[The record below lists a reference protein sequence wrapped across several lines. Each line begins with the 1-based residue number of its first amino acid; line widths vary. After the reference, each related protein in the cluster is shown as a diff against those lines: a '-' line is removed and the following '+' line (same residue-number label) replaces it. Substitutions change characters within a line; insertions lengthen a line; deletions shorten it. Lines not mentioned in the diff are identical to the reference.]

1 MRFGRK
7 NNSCKRALARMCLA
21 SAFSI
26 GAVAPAFSQAPMAL
40 VPVRTIYPGETI
52 TSEQV
57 KPVEVTNPRA

>member
-26 GAVAPAFSQAPMAL
+26 GAFAPAFSKAPMAL
-40 VPVRTIYPGETI
+40 IPVRTIYPCETI
-52 TSEQV
+52 KSEQV
-57 KPVEVTNPRA
+57 KP